1 MDRNPFVFA
10 PVSPASSADAA
21 NETQADPVAQRER
34 VRQTAACAFR
44 YLASLRMNI
53 GVSGHLSI
61 RDPIRSDCFW
71 VNPFG
76 VGYGLMRADD
86 LSLVSHDGAVL
97 EGRTIN
103 AAAFAI
109 HAQIHRTR
117 PDVACVV
124 HGHPEH
130 ATAWCA
136 LNRPLDPINQD
147 VCALYDD
154 HCVYV
159 EDSGLVVD
167 MDEGERIAR
176 ALGSRKA
183 ALLRNHGP
191 LTVGRSVEEALWWFV
206 LIERSAGIQ
215 LLAEAAG
222 VTSKLSADAASSI
235 ARGIGTSAFGH
246 FQGATCL
253 AEFAALESE
262 RRGAKT
268 ERYESENP

>member
-1 MDRNPFVFA
+1 M
-10 PVSPASSADAA
+10 SDAH
-21 NETQADPVAQRER
+21 ADPAARRER
-34 VRQTAACAFR
+34 LRHTAACAFR

-53 GVSGHLSI
+53 GVSGHLSV
-61 RDPIRSDCFW
+61 RDPVRSDCFW

-76 VGYGLMRADD
+76 VGYGVMRAGD
-86 LSLVSHDGAVL
+86 LTLVSHDGAVL
-97 EGRTIN
+97 EGRAIN

-109 HAQIHRTR
+109 HAQIHRAR

-147 VCALYDD
+147 VCALYDE
-154 HCVYV
+154 HCVYG

-167 MDEGERIAR
+167 MSEGERIAQ
-176 ALGSRKA
+176 ALGARKA

-191 LTVGRSVEEALWWFV
+191 LTVGQSIEEALWWFV
-206 LIERSAGIQ
+206 LIERSARIQ

-222 VTSKLSADAASSI
+222 TPTQLSVGAARSI
-235 ARGIGTSAFGH
+235 ARGIGTPAFGH

-253 AEFAALESE
+253 AEFAALDRDGQRSSITDRYASE
-262 RRGAKT
+262 K
-268 ERYESENP
+268 P